1 MATAESRFS
10 CPVEDT
16 LELFCEKK
24 QNRNFC
30 VKEMEGVAKKL
41 FFVLHK
47 FGWQHVELSSSLGGR
62 GYYFLLRYTI
72 STHESNSTVIEAELS
87 YKNQKILYII
97 VASAVIPMFG
107 FIQRRFTNRT
117 KIVVLL
123 WGICYDKKKEFR

>member
-41 FFVLHK
+41 FLCCIN
-47 FGWQHVELSSSLGGR
+47 LGGNTWNYPR
-62 GYYFLLRYTI
+62 PLVDGD
-72 STHESNSTVIEAELS
+72 
-87 YKNQKILYII
+87 II
-97 VASAVIPMFG
+97 FYCGIP
-107 FIQRRFTNRT
+107 
-117 KIVVLL
+117 
-123 WGICYDKKKEFR
+123 